1 MATINSNN
9 LGVFALDTA
18 MTSPLGYYECLAGDA
33 MTDILNSDAPTG
45 AQDDDYF
52 LVVKADG
59 SFLGIAQVNG
69 TTSTTVV
76 VDATATLSLVALAT
90 SSSLETSN
98 SLNETAARNGNG
110 GSTNFIAS
118 GAMTWSTSVDGLL
131 DVAGA
136 TGSAVTIMDAARDKK
151 YMIVK
156 FDIAEGS
163 GNTFY
168 AGQALI
174 ESVSISGGV
183 DDIATYSASFTGYG
197 DLYKG

>member
-18 MTSPLGYYECLAGDA
+18 MTSPLAVLDTTDMAGSFGA
-33 MTDILNSDAPTG
+33 ITDIPESDYPTG
-45 AQDDDYF
+45 VVNGDYF
-52 LVVKADG
+52 IVKTAG
-59 SFLGIAQVNG
+59 AFEGIAQAAATNAD
-69 TTSTTVV
+69 
-76 VDATATLSLVALAT
+76 DATSSLALVALAT

-98 SLNETAARNGNG
+98 SLNETAARNGAG

-118 GAMTWSTSVDGLL
+118 GAMTWSTTVDGLL
-131 DVAGA
+131 DVAGS
-136 TGSAVTIMDAARDKK
+136 TGSAITVMDAARDKK

-156 FDIAEGS
+156 FDMNEGS
-163 GNTFY
+163 SNTFY

-183 DDIATYSASFTGYG
+183 DDIATYSASFSGYG

>member
-9 LGVFALDTA
+9 LAVYALDSAMTTPMGVFVGTDT
-18 MTSPLGYYECLAGDA
+18 DA
-33 MTDILNSDAPTG
+33 MTDILNSDAPAG
-45 AQDDDYF
+45 AQEDDYF

-59 SFLGIAQVNG
+59 SFIGIGKVNASG
-69 TTSTTVV
+69 DTAAVTDATSTLTI
-76 VDATATLSLVALAT
+76 VALAT

-136 TGSAVTIMDAARDKK
+136 TGSAVDIMDAARDKK

-156 FDIAEGS
+156 FDMDEGS
-163 GNTFY
+163 GHTFY

-183 DDIATYSASFTGYG
+183 DDIATYSASFSGYG

>member
-9 LGVFALDTA
+9 LGVFALDTE
-18 MTSPLGYYECLAGDA
+18 MTSPLAILDTTDMALAFSSIAAIPD
-33 MTDILNSDAPTG
+33 SDYPAG
-45 AQDDDYF
+45 VVNGDYF
-52 LVVKADG
+52 IVKTAG
-59 SFLGIAQVNG
+59 AFVGIAEAA
-69 TTSTTVV
+69 TTTAN
-76 VDATATLSLVALAT
+76 DATSELTLVALAT

-98 SLNETAARNGNG
+98 SLNETAARNGAG

-118 GAMTWSTSVDGLL
+118 GAMTWSTTVDGLL

-136 TGSAVTIMDAARDKK
+136 VGSAVTIMDAARDKK

-156 FDIAEGS
+156 FDMDEGAA
-163 GNTFY
+163 NTFY

-183 DDIATYSASFTGYG
+183 DDIATYSASFSGYG

>member
-9 LGVFALDTA
+9 LGVFALDTE
-18 MTSPLGYYECLAGDA
+18 MTSPLAILETGDLTSF
-33 MTDILNSDAPTG
+33 TDIDTIAESDYPAGVVTG
-45 AQDDDYF
+45 DYF
-52 LVVKADG
+52 IVKTAG
-59 SFLGIAQVNG
+59 AFEGIAEAAA
-69 TTSTTVV
+69 TTAN
-76 VDATATLSLVALAT
+76 DATDQLSLVALAT

-98 SLNETAARNGNG
+98 SLNETAARNGTG

-118 GAMTWSTSVDGLL
+118 GAMTWSTTVDGLL
-131 DVAGA
+131 DIASAV
-136 TGSAVTIMDAARDKK
+136 GSAVTIMDAARDKK

-156 FDIAEGS
+156 FDMDEGS
-163 GNTFY
+163 ANTFY

-183 DDIATYSASFTGYG
+183 DDIATYSASFSGYG

>member
-9 LGVFALDTA
+9 LGVFALDTD
-18 MTSPLGYYECLAGDA
+18 MTSPLAILDTTDMTGSFVDITSIPEGDYP
-33 MTDILNSDAPTG
+33 DGVVNG
-45 AQDDDYF
+45 DYF
-52 LVVKADG
+52 IVKTAG
-59 SFLGIAQVNG
+59 AFVGIAEAAATNAE
-69 TTSTTVV
+69 
-76 VDATATLSLVALAT
+76 DATGDLALVALAT

-98 SLNETAARNGNG
+98 SLNETAARNGAG

-156 FDIAEGS
+156 FDMNEGS

-183 DDIATYSASFTGYG
+183 DDIATYSASFSGYG